1 MQRKKYAAISRN
13 RIKVQTRGQDASTVH
28 SYYQGGGKKEGEKGG
43 WERMKRGQKE
53 LVEKKRK
60 KKEEGGGLHRYL
72 PNAGLSHAVTLGEK
86 GSIIRVYPIG
96 LPR

>member
-1 MQRKKYAAISRN
+1 MARMRARYIHITREGGKRGRKRRMGEDETRTK
-13 RIKVQTRGQDASTVH
+13 RI
-28 SYYQGGGKKEGEKGG
+28 GGKK
-43 WERMKRGQKE
+43 KE
-53 LVEKKRK
+53 K

>member
-1 MQRKKYAAISRN
+1 MRARYIHITRGGGRKK
-13 RIKVQTRGQDASTVH
+13 KV
-28 SYYQGGGKKEGEKGG
+28 EKGG
-43 WERMKRGQKE
+43 RKDETRAKRIGGKR
-53 LVEKKRK
+53 RK
-60 KKEEGGGLHRYL
+60 KKREREEEGGGLHRYL

>member
-1 MQRKKYAAISRN
+1 M
-13 RIKVQTRGQDASTVH
+13 
-28 SYYQGGGKKEGEKGG
+28 EKGG
-43 WERMKRGQKE
+43 RKDETRAKRIGGKR
-53 LVEKKRK
+53 RK
-60 KKEEGGGLHRYL
+60 KKREREEEGGGLHRYL

>member
-1 MQRKKYAAISRN
+1 MGEDETRTK
-13 RIKVQTRGQDASTVH
+13 RI
-28 SYYQGGGKKEGEKGG
+28 GGKK
-43 WERMKRGQKE
+43 KE
-53 LVEKKRK
+53 K

>member
-1 MQRKKYAAISRN
+1 MGEDETRTK
-13 RIKVQTRGQDASTVH
+13 RI
-28 SYYQGGGKKEGEKGG
+28 GGKK
-43 WERMKRGQKE
+43 KE
-53 LVEKKRK
+53 K

-72 PNAGLSHAVTLGEK
+72 SNAGLSHAVTLGEK

>member
-28 SYYQGGGKKEGEKGG
+28 SYYQGGGKKEGEKRRMGEDETRTKRIGG
-43 WERMKRGQKE
+43 
-53 LVEKKRK
+53 K